1 MLQLVSTVFHVLIW
15 EQSGSIFSL
24 SSNLIDVQNNK
35 MSPCSLNWTNTVL
48 IFSVY
53 ISSMVV
59 PQKSWQKKIKGEER
73 YWECYL
79 ILQQFIFILFYFL
92 YISILFIF
100 FPYKSLF
107 KDKKVGILCFL
118 VICISQKDYDNI
130 LSNKSV
136 PHQIELLS
144 PTYTI

>member
-1 MLQLVSTVFHVLIW
+1 MLQLVSTVFHALIW

-59 PQKSWQKKIKGEER
+59 PQKSWQKKNQRRRKVLR
-73 YWECYL
+73 MLPDSSAVHFY
-79 ILQQFIFILFYFL
+79 FILFSIYF
-92 YISILFIF
+92 YFF